1 MAERTLGALEELAVS
16 QLIKPCYIADEYRYG
31 FTPKGEVVAMVL
43 HFLMVKV
50 GLPNKEA
57 WALTRTYVN
66 PLWQDVETLLESRAQ
81 HATTTEATHG

>member
-1 MAERTLGALEELAVS
+1 MADSTLGSLATVS
-16 QLIKPCYIADEYRYG
+16 NSSPFVL
-31 FTPKGEVVAMVL
+31 TPKGELVAMVL
-43 HFLMVKV
+43 HFLMAQC

-81 HATTTEATHG
+81 QATTTEATHG